1 MCGLQRPVHVR
12 PTETETYKQK
22 KTMNKKM
29 YMQPVLTI
37 DSMEEEM
44 FIAAS
49 VSSTSGLDGVE
60 VSNEEFAG
68 GEADARG
75 NHSIWDED

>member
-1 MCGLQRPVHVR
+1 
-12 PTETETYKQK
+12 
-22 KTMNKKM
+22 MNKKM

-49 VSSTSGLDGVE
+49 VDGTSGLDD
-60 VSNEEFAG
+60 VSVSDKDFAG

>member
-1 MCGLQRPVHVR
+1 
-12 PTETETYKQK
+12 
-22 KTMNKKM
+22 MNKKM

-49 VSSTSGLDGVE
+49 VSSTSGLDDVE
-60 VSNEEFAG
+60 VSNEVFAG